1 MAENSSKVL
10 VASYVRIVNMDSKT
24 DDRVFESSVQ
34 VLCGYDPQGVNVK
47 LIKGRLKWKVLFYC
61 LFAVFK
67 NRHEFLLEC
76 FVVWIF

>member
-24 DDRVFESSVQ
+24 DDRVFENSVQ

-47 LIKGRLKWKVLFYC
+47 LIKGKRT
-61 LFAVFK
+61 
-67 NRHEFLLEC
+67 
-76 FVVWIF
+76 

>member
-1 MAENSSKVL
+1 MSQRLTQPPTSVKNRQNTQRKAVKMAENSSKVL

-47 LIKGRLKWKVLFYC
+47 LIKGRLK
-61 LFAVFK
+61 
-67 NRHEFLLEC
+67 
-76 FVVWIF
+76 